1 MKGTAAM
8 TKPNRK
14 RSSNLL
20 DNPFYRL
27 MGTVGDLVILNVL
40 WLLCSLPVV
49 TAGAAAL
56 GLFAVVHKIAAGE
69 DYRAAADFFKAFRRD
84 FVQGTGC
91 WLVLLAG
98 GCFAVLGLRAAGSAG
113 TVLNGLLAAASF
125 LLGVGVCCCGCW
137 GLALLARFTYRR
149 GLLALLD
156 GARMTAA
163 NLLPTV
169 GILVLLVWMP
179 LLWVL
184 APGWFVYLLLPLFL
198 VGGSATAL
206 GMTAL
211 MRPAVARVE
220 QAGRKPEPPRDPL
233 EEDET
238 DGEDD
243 LT

>member
-1 MKGTAAM
+1 M
-8 TKPNRK
+8 T
-14 RSSNLL
+14 
-20 DNPFYRL
+20 
-27 MGTVGDLVILNVL
+27 V
-40 WLLCSLPVV
+40 
-49 TAGAAAL
+49 
-56 GLFAVVHKIAAGE
+56 
-69 DYRAAADFFKAFRRD
+69 
-84 FVQGTGC
+84 
-91 WLVLLAG
+91 
-98 GCFAVLGLRAAGSAG
+98 
-113 TVLNGLLAAASF
+113 
-125 LLGVGVCCCGCW
+125 
-137 GLALLARFTYRR
+137 
-149 GLLALLD
+149 
-156 GARMTAA
+156 A

-169 GILVLLVWMP
+169 GILALLAWMP

>member
-1 MKGTAAM
+1 MK
-8 TKPNRK
+8 K
-14 RSSNLL
+14 SSSI
-20 DNPFYRL
+20 DNPFFRL
-27 MGTVGDLVILNVL
+27 MGAIGDLVVLNIL
-40 WLLCSLPVV
+40 WLLCCLPVV
-49 TAGAAAL
+49 TAGASTLA
-56 GLFAVVHKIAAGE
+56 LFAIVHKIAAGE
-69 DYRAAADFFKAFRRD
+69 DYRTASGFFKAFRRD
-84 FVQGTGC
+84 FKQATAL
-91 WLVLLAG
+91 WLVVLAAG
-98 GCFAVLGLRAAGSAG
+98 IAALAGLRAASAQDDVF
-113 TVLNGLLAAASF
+113 TGLLAAASF
-125 LLGVGVCCCGCW
+125 LLLAGVCCCGCW
-137 GLALLARFTYRR
+137 GLALLARFTYRH

-156 GARMTAA
+156 GARMTVA

-169 GILVLLVWMP
+169 GILVLLAWMP

>member
-1 MKGTAAM
+1 MK
-8 TKPNRK
+8 R
-14 RSSNLL
+14 SNLL
-20 DNPFYRL
+20 DNPFFNL
-27 MGTVGDLVILNVL
+27 MGRLGDLVLLNLL
-40 WLLCSLPVV
+40 WLACCLPVV
-49 TAGAAAL
+49 TIGASTV
-56 GLFAVVHKIAAGE
+56 GMFAVLHKLTAGE
-69 DYRAAADFFKAFRRD
+69 DPRVAADFFKAFRRD
-84 FVQGTGC
+84 FVQSTGC

-98 GCFAVLGLRAAGSAG
+98 GCFAVLGLRAAGSAD
-113 TVLNGLLAAASF
+113 TTLNGLLAAASF
-125 LLGVGVCCCGCW
+125 LLGAGVCCCGCW
-137 GLALLARFTYRR
+137 GLSLLSRFTYRH

-156 GARMTAA
+156 GARMTVA

-169 GILVLLVWMP
+169 GILALLAWMP

-211 MRPAVARVE
+211 MRPAVARME

>member
-1 MKGTAAM
+1 M

-169 GILVLLVWMP
+169 GVLVLLVWMP
-179 LLWVL
+179 LFYLL
-184 APGWFVYLLLPLFL
+184 APGWFIYLLLPLAL
-198 VGGSATAL
+198 LGGALSAL
-206 GMTAL
+206 GMAAL
-211 MRPAVARVE
+211 MRPAFARLE
-220 QAGRKPEPPRDPL
+220 KAGRKAPEPLDPF
-233 EEDET
+233 EMKNNE
-238 DGEDD
+238 EDD
-243 LT
+243 LK

>member
-1 MKGTAAM
+1 MKDYHL
-8 TKPNRK
+8 ND
-14 RSSNLL
+14 S
-20 DNPFYRL
+20 PFFRL
-27 MGTVGDLVILNVL
+27 MGAIGDLVVLNIL
-40 WLLCSLPVV
+40 WLLCCLPVV
-49 TAGAAAL
+49 TAGASTLA
-56 GLFAVVHKIAAGE
+56 LFAIVHKIAAGE
-69 DYRAAADFFKAFRRD
+69 DYRTASGFFKAFRRD
-84 FVQGTGC
+84 FKQATAL
-91 WLVLLAG
+91 WLVVLAAG
-98 GCFAVLGLRAAGSAG
+98 IAALAGLRAASAQDDVF
-113 TVLNGLLAAASF
+113 TGLLAAASF
-125 LLGVGVCCCGCW
+125 LLLAGVCCCGCW
-137 GLALLARFTYRR
+137 GLALLARFTYRH

-156 GARMTAA
+156 GARMTVA

-169 GILVLLVWMP
+169 GILALLAWMP

>member
-1 MKGTAAM
+1 MK
-8 TKPNRK
+8 K
-14 RSSNLL
+14 SSSI
-20 DNPFYRL
+20 DNPFFRL
-27 MGTVGDLVILNVL
+27 MGAIGDLVVLNIL
-40 WLLCSLPVV
+40 WLLCCLPVV
-49 TAGAAAL
+49 TAGASTLA
-56 GLFAVVHKIAAGE
+56 LFAIVHKIVAGE
-69 DYRAAADFFKAFRRD
+69 DYRTASGFFKAFRRD
-84 FVQGTGC
+84 FKQATAL
-91 WLVLLAG
+91 WLVVLAAG
-98 GCFAVLGLRAAGSAG
+98 IAALAGLRAASAQDDVF
-113 TVLNGLLAAASF
+113 TGLLAAASF
-125 LLGVGVCCCGCW
+125 LLLAGVCCCGCW
-137 GLALLARFTYRR
+137 GLALLARFTYRH

-156 GARMTAA
+156 GARMTVA

-169 GILVLLVWMP
+169 GILALLAWMP

-211 MRPAVARVE
+211 MRPAVARME
-220 QAGRKPEPPRDPL
+220 QAGRKSEPPRDPL

>member
-1 MKGTAAM
+1 MK
-8 TKPNRK
+8 K
-14 RSSNLL
+14 SSSI
-20 DNPFYRL
+20 DNPFFRL
-27 MGTVGDLVILNVL
+27 MGAIGDLVVLNIL
-40 WLLCSLPVV
+40 WLLCCLPVV
-49 TAGAAAL
+49 TAGASTLA
-56 GLFAVVHKIAAGE
+56 LFAIVHKIAARE
-69 DYRAAADFFKAFRRD
+69 DYRTAAGFFKAFRRV
-84 FVQGTGC
+84 FKQATAL
-91 WLVLLAG
+91 WLVVLAAG
-98 GCFAVLGLRAAGSAG
+98 IAALAGLRAASAQDDVF
-113 TVLNGLLAAASF
+113 TGLLAAASF
-125 LLGVGVCCCGCW
+125 LLLAGVCCCGCW
-137 GLALLARFTYRR
+137 GLALLARFTYRH

-156 GARMTAA
+156 GARMTVA

-169 GILVLLVWMP
+169 GILALLAWMP

>member
-1 MKGTAAM
+1 M

-113 TVLNGLLAAASF
+113 TILNGLLAAASF

-179 LLWVL
+179 LFYLL
-184 APGWFVYLLLPLFL
+184 APGWFIYLLLPLAL
-198 VGGSATAL
+198 LGGAFSAL
-206 GMTAL
+206 GMAAL
-211 MRPAVARVE
+211 MRPAFARLE
-220 QAGRKPEPPRDPL
+220 KAGRKAPEPPDPF
-233 EEDET
+233 EMKNNE
-238 DGEDD
+238 EDD
-243 LT
+243 LK

>member
-1 MKGTAAM
+1 MK
-8 TKPNRK
+8 K
-14 RSSNLL
+14 SSSI
-20 DNPFYRL
+20 DNPFFRL
-27 MGTVGDLVILNVL
+27 MGAIGDLVVLNIL
-40 WLLCSLPVV
+40 WLLCCLPVV
-49 TAGAAAL
+49 TAGASTLA
-56 GLFAVVHKIAAGE
+56 LFAIVHKIAAGE
-69 DYRAAADFFKAFRRD
+69 DYRTASGFFKAFRRD
-84 FVQGTGC
+84 FKQATAL
-91 WLVLLAG
+91 WLVVLAAG
-98 GCFAVLGLRAAGSAG
+98 IAALAGLRAASAQDDVF
-113 TVLNGLLAAASF
+113 TGLLAAASF
-125 LLGVGVCCCGCW
+125 LLLAGVCCCGCW
-137 GLALLARFTYRR
+137 GLALLARFTYRH

-156 GARMTAA
+156 GARMTVA

-169 GILVLLVWMP
+169 GILALLAWMP

>member
-1 MKGTAAM
+1 MK
-8 TKPNRK
+8 K
-14 RSSNLL
+14 SSSI
-20 DNPFYRL
+20 DNPFFRL
-27 MGTVGDLVILNVL
+27 MGAIGDLVVLNIL
-40 WLLCSLPVV
+40 WLLCCLPVV
-49 TAGAAAL
+49 TAGASTLA
-56 GLFAVVHKIAAGE
+56 LFAIVHKIAAGE
-69 DYRAAADFFKAFRRD
+69 DYRTASGFFKAFRRD
-84 FVQGTGC
+84 FKQATAL
-91 WLVLLAG
+91 WLVVLAAG
-98 GCFAVLGLRAAGSAG
+98 IAALAGLRAASAQDDVF
-113 TVLNGLLAAASF
+113 TGLLAAASF
-125 LLGVGVCCCGCW
+125 LLLAGVCCCGCW
-137 GLALLARFTYRR
+137 GLALLARFTYRH

-156 GARMTAA
+156 GARMTVA

-169 GILVLLVWMP
+169 GILALLAWMP

-206 GMTAL
+206 GMAAL